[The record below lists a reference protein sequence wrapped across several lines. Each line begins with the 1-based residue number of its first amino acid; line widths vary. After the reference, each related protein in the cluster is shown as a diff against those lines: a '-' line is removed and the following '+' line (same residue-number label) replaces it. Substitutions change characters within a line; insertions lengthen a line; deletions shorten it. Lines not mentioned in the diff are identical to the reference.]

1 MYNNIFKSFD
11 KWKPRIKA
19 LLATF
24 ILSGISMA
32 RKPLLEYVRKVGNVP
47 EAVRKVISRYNHNN
61 VNASGELYEPFC
73 DDLENFRKTKLD
85 WFLRK
90 LCPYKNHF

>member
-1 MYNNIFKSFD
+1 
-11 KWKPRIKA
+11 
-19 LLATF
+19 
-24 ILSGISMA
+24 MA

-85 WFLRK
+85 
-90 LCPYKNHF
+90 